1 MASLSGVV
9 EEWDASAQVRQRVR
23 EVGALFTP
31 LPFTTKP
38 VPTVA
43 CGELN
48 FEVLKPIMKRLQYPV
63 GCVGM
68 HSVPHLERQFFSSI
82 KLTKFNG
89 FVMIL
94 VWVW

>member
-9 EEWDASAQVRQRVR
+9 AEWDASAQVRQRVR
-23 EVGALFTP
+23 DTGRLFVP

-48 FEVLKPIMKRLQYPV
+48 YEVLKPIMKRLQYPR

-68 HSVPHLERQFFSSI
+68 HSLPHLERQFFSGI
-82 KLTKFNG
+82 KS
-89 FVMIL
+89 
-94 VWVW
+94 

>member
-68 HSVPHLERQFFSSI
+68 HFSSI
-82 KLTKFNG
+82 KLTKFDG
-89 FVMIL
+89 FVMII

>member
-48 FEVLKPIMKRLQYPV
+48 FEVLKPIMKRLH
-63 GCVGM
+63 VGM